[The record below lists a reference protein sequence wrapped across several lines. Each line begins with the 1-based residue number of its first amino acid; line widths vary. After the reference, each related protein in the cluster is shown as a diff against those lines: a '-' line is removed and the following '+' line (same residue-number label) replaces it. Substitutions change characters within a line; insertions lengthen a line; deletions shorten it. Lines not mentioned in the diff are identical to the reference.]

1 MYLEEVK
8 GNIWGESDQNIW
20 NSQRINKKIYLK
32 MKNWVI
38 ILKQV
43 KNLAR
48 KKVHGVLNFKY
59 NLLV

>member
-32 MKNWVI
+32 TKNWVI
-38 ILKQV
+38 VLKQV

-48 KKVHGVLNFKY
+48 KKYMGS
-59 NLLV
+59 